1 MHIQSGESTTLKRFT
16 KLLVMTKRIS
26 TLPLVVPCKF
36 PCHVEKAGEA
46 VSDSKKPKSSGSDG
60 PDANN
65 AGRGRV
71 FEPRSM
77 TVSAAFPPAGAL
89 APQL

>member
-46 VSDSKKPKSSGSDG
+46 VSDSKKPKSSGSDSTG
-60 PDANN
+60 QTPTTLAEV
-65 AGRGRV
+65 ACSSRG
-71 FEPRSM
+71 
-77 TVSAAFPPAGAL
+77 
-89 APQL
+89 Q